1 MAKRVSHSLL
11 DPFLMP
17 LIQGLY
23 RRLSIPANFP
33 PEGIIAVGHTCAV
46 LGAFGFAYATT
57 HWWGGLLAA
66 IGVAGNHVADCMDGT
81 HARSTNQCRNGGEL
95 LDHFVDPL
103 SFSYWL
109 CGWAVS
115 IGHLGMG
122 LAGVICLYATSVLTN
137 IKAKMI
143 GEFTLATFG
152 PTEFKSLLVLYGIVQ
167 SALILTLGDT
177 LPVFQLAFYGYS
189 LLLFAGILQLLV
201 GLVKAVREV
210 NAVGAAPDMTEWETT
225 RAE

>member
-1 MAKRVSHSLL
+1 MAKRVSRSLL

-23 RRLSIPANFP
+23 RRLRISASFP
-33 PEGIIAVGHTCAV
+33 PEGIIAVGHSLAI
-46 LGAFGFAYATT
+46 LGAFGFACATT
-57 HWWGGLLAA
+57 HWWGGLLVAA
-66 IGVAGNHVADCMDGT
+66 GVVGNHLADCMDGT
-81 HARSTNQCRNGGEL
+81 HARTTNQCRNGGEL

-103 SFSYWL
+103 SFAYWL
-109 CGWAVS
+109 CGWSVS
-115 IGHLGMG
+115 IGRLDLG
-122 LAGVICLYATSVLTN
+122 LIGVICLYATAVLTN

-152 PTEFKSLLVLYGIVQ
+152 PTEFKSLLVLYGLIQ
-167 SALILTLGDT
+167 SALLVGTGTSELSGQVA
-177 LPVFQLAFYGYS
+177 LYGYS
-189 LLLFAGILQLLV
+189 LLLVAGLLQLVV

-210 NAVGAAPDMTEWETT
+210 NAAGEAPDSTEWETT

>member
-1 MAKRVSHSLL
+1 MAKRVSRSLL

-17 LIQGLY
+17 LIKGLY
-23 RRLSIPANFP
+23 RRLCIPATFP
-33 PEGIIAVGHTCAV
+33 PEGIIAVGHTLAI

-57 HWWGGLLAA
+57 NWWGGLLVSV
-66 IGVAGNHVADCMDGT
+66 GVIGNHVADCMDGT
-81 HARSTNQCRNGGEL
+81 HARSTDQCRNGGEL

-115 IGHLGMG
+115 IGRLDLG

-152 PTEFKSLLVLYGIVQ
+152 PTEFKTLLVLYGLIQ
-167 SALILTLGDT
+167 AALLLGSGANE
-177 LPVFQLAFYGYS
+177 LSSQLAFYGYS
-189 LLLFAGILQLLV
+189 LMLVAGLLQLFV

-210 NAVGAAPDMTEWETT
+210 NAAGEAPDTTEWETT